1 MKNINLFTK
10 VITPILIIGV
20 VLSYIGFIYI
30 NTFIQTTINNE
41 IDQKIK
47 TKIHLVEKEIKSEFK
62 LLFYLYGTSSGS
74 YNMQETLAK
83 KSIINNL
90 INTNKNNHKDILY
103 IIDENEYLQISKKDL
118 TSMEL
123 ARIVRKNPDLMEI
136 NNNDYKL
143 FQLYFK
149 PWNWRI
155 IYLLDISDFNNV
167 IHKNKIGILST
178 SYATLFI
185 IILLIIIIFKLEI
198 KRPLDLILKY
208 LSYIQ
213 KGDYKTIDKVY
224 NTKEIDILI
233 DNINSMS
240 STIKQREKES
250 IKLLDIT
257 KKNEEYMQDILSSQN
272 SIIIINNSK
281 EILDVNDSFYR
292 YFDEFKTLDEFK
304 EKHSCV
310 CDYFI
315 KEEGYI
321 YKQENVNWVE
331 DLVNNQDKLHK
342 VKMLKNK
349 QYYYFTISAINSP
362 RINRIIIT
370 MTDITQL
377 EKSNNLVNE
386 YKKAVDASAIVSKT
400 DKKGKI
406 TYVNDKFIDISGYT
420 LSELKGKTH
429 NIVKSENTNSEIF
442 DDMWTTI
449 SSKNIWNGMIE
460 NKKKNGDSY
469 FVNATIVPMIDENNN
484 IVEYIAL
491 RYDITEQIEA
501 IKKAKKAEQT
511 KSLFLANMSH
521 EIRTPLNAIIG
532 FTSILKRSKLEKK
545 ESNYIDIIDTSAGN
559 LLGIVNDILD
569 ISKMENGNLVC
580 EKIEFN
586 PFREFNAVIDLFIA
600 KADEKNINLIPY
612 IDPRIMQKLIGDPL
626 RIKQVISNLISNAI
640 KFSKENTNINVHI
653 SLSSQE
659 EKSCKIRFSIK
670 DNGIGISKDKQKTI
684 FEEFTQADDSTSRE
698 YGGTGLG
705 LSISNKIVNALGSN
719 IELKSEE
726 NKGAEFYFELEYDVV
741 ELDNKNLEELN
752 DLNIY
757 IIKPKN
763 EKEYNFKLLHTY
775 LNTITKVTIVND
787 TSEIKNIDNSYLIIV
802 DENNIDN
809 NIINSKNK
817 IIVLSKDK
825 IEFTQLKEYTIM
837 NIPLN
842 NSIIF
847 DTLVENIN
855 HESILGDVDSSGYS
869 QFTGQVLIA
878 EDHEINQQ
886 LISMLL
892 DLRGIEYTFANNGQE
907 AVDLYKDNTYDL
919 VLMDINMPV
928 KNGKEATTEII
939 EFEKQNTLI
948 HTPIVALTANVIEA
962 DKEKTMEVGF
972 DGYLLKPIDETKLD
986 ETFTM
991 YLKLNNS
998 DKKEFDFEVCA
1009 NEIGLPVN
1017 TIKKIITKFI
1027 SSIDKDLDDLKLSI
1041 TNNDY
1046 KSITNI
1052 AHKIKGAAL
1061 NLRIND
1067 IALYTK
1073 SIEEQGIN
1081 EMNVSIDDDF
1091 TNLINIVNSIKD
1103 SIDN

>member
-10 VITPILIIGV
+10 VITPILIIGI

-41 IDQKIK
+41 IDQKIQ

-62 LLFYLYGTSSGS
+62 LLFYLYGTSSHN
-74 YNMQETLAK
+74 YTMQETLAK

-90 INTNKNNHKDILY
+90 ININKNNHKDILY
-103 IIDENEYLQISKKDL
+103 IIDENEYLQISNKNL

-123 ARIVRKNPDLMEI
+123 AKIARKNPDLMKI
-136 NNNDYKL
+136 NNKDYKL

-198 KRPLDLILKY
+198 KKPLDLILKY

-213 KGDYKTIDKVY
+213 KGDYRTIDKIY

-240 STIKQREKES
+240 KTIKQREEES

-272 SIIIINNSK
+272 SIIIINDSK

-292 YFDEFKTLDEFK
+292 YFDEFKSVDEFK

-315 KEEGYI
+315 EEEGYI
-321 YKQENVNWVE
+321 YKEDNTNWVE
-331 DLVNNQDKLHK
+331 YLIKNQNKLHK
-342 VKMLKNK
+342 VKMIKNNK
-349 QYYYFTISAINSP
+349 YYYFTISAINSP
-362 RINRIIIT
+362 KINRIIIT
-370 MTDITQL
+370 MTDITEL
-377 EKSNNLVNE
+377 EKSNNLVKE

-406 TYVNDKFIDISGYT
+406 TYLNDKFIDISGYT
-420 LSELKGKTH
+420 LDELKGKSH
-429 NIVKSENTNSEIF
+429 SIVKSNNTPKETF
-442 DDMWTTI
+442 DNMWKTI
-449 SSKNIWNGMIE
+449 TSKNIWNGMIE

-469 FVNATIVPMIDENNN
+469 FVNATIVPMLDENNN

-532 FTSILKRSKLEKK
+532 FTSILKKSKLEKK

-586 PFREFNAVIDLFIA
+586 PFKEFNAVIDLFIA
-600 KADEKNINLIPY
+600 KADEKNINLIAY
-612 IDPRIMQKLIGDPL
+612 IDPKIMQKLIGDPL

-640 KFSKENTNINVHI
+640 KFSKEDTNIEVNI
-653 SLSSQE
+653 TLESQK
-659 EKSCKIRFSIK
+659 EKSCKIKFSIK

-684 FEEFTQADDSTSRE
+684 FEDFTQADDSTSRE

-719 IELKSEE
+719 IQLKSEE
-726 NKGAEFYFELEYDVV
+726 NKGAEFYFEIEYDVV
-741 ELDNKNLEELN
+741 EHDNKNLEELN

-757 IIKPKN
+757 IIKPQN
-763 EKEYNFKLLHTY
+763 IKEYNFKLLDTY
-775 LNTITKVTIVND
+775 LKTITKVTIVNY
-787 TSEIKNIDNSYLIIV
+787 TSEITNIDNSALIIV
-802 DENNIDN
+802 DENNIDD
-809 NIINSKNK
+809 NIINSANK
-817 IIVLSKDK
+817 IIVLSKNK
-825 IEFTQLKEYTIM
+825 TTFSQLNDYTIM

-847 DTLVENIN
+847 DTLVEHIDHENIL
-855 HESILGDVDSSGYS
+855 EDVDASGYT
-869 QFTGQVLIA
+869 QFKGNILIA

-892 DLRGIEYTFANNGQE
+892 DLRGINYTFANNGQE
-907 AVDLYKDNTYDL
+907 AVDLYKENIYDL

-928 KNGKEATTEII
+928 KNGKEATKEII
-939 EFEKQNTLI
+939 EYEVQNSLS

-962 DKEKTMEVGF
+962 DKEKTMKIGF
-972 DGYLLKPIDETKLD
+972 DGYLLKPIDEIKLD
-986 ETFTM
+986 ETFTK
-991 YLKLNNS
+991 YLKFDNS
-998 DKKEFDFEVCA
+998 NKDKFDFEVCA
-1009 NEIGLPVN
+1009 NEIGLPVD

-1027 SSIDKDLDDLKLSI
+1027 TSIDKDLEDLQNSI
-1041 TNNDY
+1041 DNNDY
-1046 KSITNI
+1046 ERITNI
-1052 AHKIKGAAL
+1052 SHKIKGAAL

-1067 IALYTK
+1067 ITLYTK
-1073 SIEEQGIN
+1073 SIEEQSIN
-1081 EMNVSIDDDF
+1081 KENISIDNDF
-1091 TNLINIVNSIKD
+1091 KNLINIVNSIKH
-1103 SIDN
+1103 SIDI